1 MSEQSDHRDVI
12 SDITVI
18 LSIEIPFW
26 IPIESGEYPL
36 NNERSVKLRNDFW
49 LVSVRNII
57 DGPLDRPFEFIFNEA
72 QVTDHDFLERLSGK
86 SAKYYHKQK
95 MRTVFTRGFLITPA
109 EGTLTAQPGTEAWEK
124 QLNQVVFN
132 LISIDEYHEFLDDI
146 NSFVDHYCALIST
159 SNPTREVRHV
169 SFYETV
175 VRIQVHTLIEGTMFM
190 YLTRA
195 APDFAMSGIPYPS
208 LRVRK
213 KGDSGI
219 FKETILNSESP
230 VFHQLQWA
238 RASNHYRE
246 NRYQEALLSA
256 AITLEALTHQY
267 LMAKGLSS
275 KRKRNAEIKGKKG
288 QAGWIQNL
296 KITTLADECEDVAEL
311 WLLRNDVVHD
321 QRMLLEEER
330 EIVTK
335 GIQSLRKVRTH
346 MLGTINPT
354 LLKSEEKF
362 SSFLEPI
369 PIGTRAGQTIKE
381 LFPMKLEWRREVDHY
396 QTSVEMQSKP
406 EDFDL

>member
-1 MSEQSDHRDVI
+1 MNEQSDHRDVI
-12 SDITVI
+12 PDITVI
-18 LSIEIPFW
+18 LAIEMPFW

-36 NNERSVKLRNDFW
+36 NNKRRVKLRNDFW
-49 LVSVRNII
+49 LVSVGNII
-57 DGPLDRPFEFIFNEA
+57 DGPIDGPFEFIVNETP
-72 QVTDHDFLERLSGK
+72 VTDHNLLERISGK

-95 MRTVFTRGFLITPA
+95 MRTVFTRGLSLIPA
-109 EGTLTAQPGTEAWEK
+109 EGILTAQPGTEVWRK
-124 QLNQVVFN
+124 QLDLVVFN
-132 LISIDEYHEFLDDI
+132 LISVDKYQEFLDDI
-146 NSFVDHYCALIST
+146 NSFVDHYCTLIST

-175 VRIQVHTLIEGTMFM
+175 VKIQVHMLIEGTMFL

-195 APDFAMSGIPYPS
+195 APDFAMSGVPYPS

-213 KGDSGI
+213 RGDSGI
-219 FKETILNSESP
+219 FKETIRDSESP

-275 KRKRNAEIKGKKG
+275 KRKRNAEIKDSKG

-296 KITTLADECEDVAEL
+296 EPTTLADECEDVAKL

-321 QRMLLEEER
+321 QRMFSEEEK

-346 MLGTINPT
+346 MMGIINPA

-369 PIGTRAGQTIKE
+369 PIGTGAGQTIKE
-381 LFPMKLEWRREVDHY
+381 LIPMQLEWRREVDHY
-396 QTSVEMQSKP
+396 QTSVEMQSKS